1 MIADGIGDPGMV
13 GASREEQRRRILFA
27 LEAPLPPPPA
37 PKVDAAGA
45 PVPRLTRRQA
55 RIADLRKSIPNVAD
69 AARRMD
75 LTDELRELSRAER
88 EENPPAAPPGPVAA
102 SP

>member
-13 GASREEQRRRILFA
+13 GATREEQRRRILFA

-37 PKVDAAGA
+37 PRVDAAGA

-55 RIADLRKSIPNVAD
+55 RIAALRKSIPTVTD

-75 LTDELRELSRAER
+75 LTDELRELSRQER
-88 EENPPAAPPGPVAA
+88 AENPVSGPVAA